1 MFSRYRGPLTRL
13 GLSGGS
19 PKTNYKLYKTKWK
32 MVKESWQDD
41 QTHILSRFDNVL
53 HGSKSGQMY

>member
-1 MFSRYRGPLTRL
+1 MFTRYRGPFTRL

-19 PKTNYKLYKTKWK
+19 SKTNYQLYKTKWK

-41 QTHILSRFDNVL
+41 QTHILSRFDNAL
-53 HGSKSGQMY
+53 TRK